1 MWRKSGT
8 LLRGLAKKM
17 NWTFNLASGFTTWK
31 PGKFMLM
38 SALAPSCCKA
48 TMLVCPMGW
57 EGCSPVCGPLLALG
71 ASFWRESQKVEGGP

>member
-1 MWRKSGT
+1 MWRKSWT

-57 EGCSPVCGPLLALG
+57 EGVWATPSLG
-71 ASFWRESQKVEGGP
+71 GIFLEGKPEG